1 MGIRL
6 YFQHSLYFW
15 GYCVLFFY
23 CIEDAFNLEYVIV
36 SLGCKDIPLWLICYN
51 IPSSLNLF
59 HDIRFCFNRV
69 FFSISSP
76 ALNFITLASVLL
88 VYRFYYYYCLLLLFL
103 FLFVYVKM
111 LIFSEKTIGQS
122 QCICISGFL
131 SSCCLV

>member
-1 MGIRL
+1 MLQQG
-6 YFQHSLYFW
+6 
-15 GYCVLFFY
+15 
-23 CIEDAFNLEYVIV
+23 
-36 SLGCKDIPLWLICYN
+36 
-51 IPSSLNLF
+51 
-59 HDIRFCFNRV
+59 

-103 FLFVYVKM
+103 FFFVYVKM

-131 SSCCLV
+131 SSCCLVWHKYSASAKCGSESTCEIWVFVSNSRTDEILVFLIILFGSNQLWKQKTKKYHCSKQNP